1 LTGARAKFANKM
13 ALVVHPDLE
22 VLMAY
27 QGALASNGIGTVVA
41 RDLPTALLAMM
52 QHYFEIAIV
61 SSRISEQGDG
71 WTLAGVLKRAFT
83 SAFVAVIAPETNVP
97 NLTSAINSGVTRIY
111 ENDLPVPEVVASV
124 LTASAVPQD
133 R

>member
-1 LTGARAKFANKM
+1 MTESKARFANKM

-22 VLMAY
+22 VLMSY
-27 QGALASNGIGTVVA
+27 QGTLAKNGISTVVA
-41 RDLPTALLAMM
+41 RDLPTALLAMT

-71 WTLAGVLKRAFT
+71 WTLAGVLRRAFT
-83 SAFVAVIAPETNVP
+83 SAFVAVLAPETNVP
-97 NLTSAINSGVTRIY
+97 NLTSAINSGVAQLYR
-111 ENDLPVPEVVASV
+111 NDSPVPDVVASV
-124 LTASAVPQD
+124 LTAAAVPQD